1 MRVDKFLK
9 TSRLVK
15 RRTLAKEICQQG
27 RVKLNDVPCKAS
39 STVAVG
45 DLLSIQFGHKVVT
58 VRVENLLESATKE
71 QASQCYTVVKEEGIQ
86 EEDIV

>member
-27 RVKLNDVPCKAS
+27 RVKLNHSPCKAS
-39 STVAVG
+39 ATVSIG
-45 DLLSIQFGHKVVT
+45 DLLSIQYGHKVVT
-58 VRVENLLESATKE
+58 VRVEKLLESATKE
-71 QASQCYTVVKEEGIQ
+71 QASQCYQIVK